1 MHSNHMKYTD
11 DDLAGSKTTT
21 RTAQH
26 MIVQPATEALLMP
39 ASAPV

>member
-11 DDLAGSKTTT
+11 DDLAGSKATM
-21 RTAQH
+21 RTANH
-26 MIVQPATEALLMP
+26 MIIQLATEALLMP